1 MILADGGPFGVA
13 RCTSASIELLK
24 PLGDLGLEF
33 PELSFGDAI
42 LVLEK
47 PKGLANDLAGRSVS
61 PR

>member
-1 MILADGGPFGVA
+1 MAGFDPSA
-13 RCTSASIELLK
+13 EASASIELLN
-24 PLGDLGLEF
+24 PFGDLRPEF
-33 PELSFGDAI
+33 PELSFADAI